1 MTRQTRRVMTGHDDR
16 GRAIF
21 LEDGPAPRVVSFGPE
36 RGTTFTEIWNTRTTP
51 APIDAVGGE
60 PEEGGI
66 VLPPPKD
73 GARIRI
79 VDLPPEDE
87 EAETISADAAKA
99 LFAEMGAAEASRH
112 GGRETR
118 HAFMHRTESL
128 DYGIVLE
135 GEITLILDVGETVV
149 RAGDI
154 VVQRGTNHGWA
165 NRSGKPCRICFVLVD
180 AKFESALRD
189 L

>member
-1 MTRQTRRVMTGHDDR
+1 MSEPVRRIVTGHDAE

-21 LEDGPAPRVVSFGPE
+21 IADGAPPRVVQFGAE
-36 RGTTFTEIWNTRTTP
+36 RGTTFTELWATQQTP
-51 APIDAVGGE
+51 ARIEAASGE

-66 VLPPPKD
+66 VLAPPK
-73 GARIRI
+73 GGTRIRI
-79 VDLPPEDE
+79 VDFPPEDE
-87 EAETISADAAKA
+87 SAPAVDAETAKA
-99 LFAEMGAAEASRH
+99 LFAEMGAADASRH
-112 GGRETR
+112 AGSDTR
-118 HAFMHRTESL
+118 HAFMHRTESV

-149 RAGDI
+149 RAGGV

-180 AKFESALRD
+180 GAFAPELAD